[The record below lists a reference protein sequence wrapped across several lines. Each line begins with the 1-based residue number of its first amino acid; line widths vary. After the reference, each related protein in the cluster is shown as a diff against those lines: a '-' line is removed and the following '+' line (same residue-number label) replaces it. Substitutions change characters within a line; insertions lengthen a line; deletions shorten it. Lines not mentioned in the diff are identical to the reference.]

1 MQGRALARPAP
12 MAFKRAMIRVTDS
25 LFLDERS
32 LSESFAR
39 AAGPG
44 GQNVNKV
51 ETAVELRC
59 DLDRSGLPDDVITR
73 LKAQA
78 KHLVTQNGELV
89 IQAQQFRSQD
99 RNRAAALERL
109 VGLIAKAAIRPRKR
123 IATRPSK
130 ASKTRRLD
138 AKSRR
143 GSVKALRRGPS
154 LD

>member
-1 MQGRALARPAP
+1 MPIASTRL
-12 MAFKRAMIRVTDS
+12 MAFKRAMIRVNDS
-25 LFLDERS
+25 LLLDERA

-51 ETAVELRC
+51 ETAVELRL
-59 DLDRSGLPDDVITR
+59 DLARSGLPEDVIAR
-73 LKAQA
+73 LKAGA
-78 KHLVTQNGELV
+78 KHLLTQRDELV
-89 IQAQQFRSQD
+89 IQAQEFRSQE

-109 VGLIAKAAIRPRKR
+109 LVLIAKAAIRPRKR
-123 IATRPSK
+123 IATKPTR

-143 GSVKALRRGPS
+143 GSVKALRRGPAM
-154 LD
+154 D